1 MTGMRNAL
9 PTLGQGSKSQC
20 ESSSHFSVKMQER
33 SLGTKVFVGNKISSG
48 ISFVLAGNSSDPAA
62 KGRGRFRRNA
72 SPGGKDL
79 LAGRDRKTGGP
90 GSTV

>member
-1 MTGMRNAL
+1 MRNAL
-9 PTLGQGSKSQC
+9 LTWVRVHSPNASPVLT
-20 ESSSHFSVKMQER
+20 FFIKMEER

-48 ISFVLAGNSSDPAA
+48 ISFILAGNSSDPAA

-90 GSTV
+90 GSTA